1 MGGSKAVAGYMK
13 MYRWV
18 SGVPRCSNLTTTP
31 QKGGRGNWRLEYPLS
46 SLRTRVTG
54 QKTDKDVQDL
64 NSIEISQTQASA
76 TRSLQEQRSRSPFPA
91 HGETLQA
98 RPYARP

>member
-1 MGGSKAVAGYMK
+1 M
-13 MYRWV
+13 
-18 SGVPRCSNLTTTP
+18 
-31 QKGGRGNWRLEYPLS
+31 
-46 SLRTRVTG
+46 TG